1 MPSKM
6 AQNLKRA
13 DLFALVWR
21 VWKTLG
27 QKQKVGH
34 HATGGKV
41 RGPTWNAF
49 LAEAMALTGNID
61 SALQLIDEV
70 IDQIERPGWVV
81 WEAE

>member
-6 AQNLKRA
+6 AQNLKPA

-34 HATGGKV
+34 HGRMGG
-41 RGPTWNAF
+41 GNDANGTWTP
-49 LAEAMALTGNID
+49 AEARWFPHDAV
-61 SALQLIDEV
+61 A
-70 IDQIERPGWVV
+70 
-81 WEAE
+81 